1 MRYFTLTLFFFIS
14 ISIISAKK
22 FKVKNEKVQVPEPVV
37 VEVHPHQHSEPHQDT
52 NNNPEQPPVQIHTH
66 KNVKRPGILK
76 ALDPYEQCKAE
87 CRRKRDDTQ
96 MHDYVEQLRQE
107 LAAAEAELKAE
118 EERQKQA
125 NAVQNQQVD
134 LHQNKL
140 KNDAEQLLD
149 HAEKAHQA
157 SKNVVHDVNGAN

>member
-1 MRYFTLTLFFFIS
+1 MENIDLYSSVMIETNW
-14 ISIISAKK
+14 
-22 FKVKNEKVQVPEPVV
+22 VKTEKVQVPEPVV
-37 VEVHPHQHSEPHQDT
+37 VEVHPHQHSEPHQT
-52 NNNPEQPPVQIHTH
+52 
-66 KNVKRPGILK
+66 
-76 ALDPYEQCKAE
+76 LDPYEQCKAE

-96 MHDYVEQLRQE
+96 MHEYVEQLRQE